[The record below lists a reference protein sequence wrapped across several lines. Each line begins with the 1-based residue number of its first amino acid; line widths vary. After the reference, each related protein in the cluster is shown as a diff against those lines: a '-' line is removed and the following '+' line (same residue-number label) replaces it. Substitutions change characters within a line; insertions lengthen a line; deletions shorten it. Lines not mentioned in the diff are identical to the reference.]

1 MKDEHHDKLQPL
13 EDVADFAKITAWL
26 DAKPRIEARQPR
38 FDYFR

>member
-26 DAKPRIEARQPR
+26 DAQAAH
-38 FDYFR
+38 